1 MGITQVFQITLTKIK
16 KSEED
21 RHVQGSEDSEKPGN
35 FRYVEKR
42 NDKGMSTSPKLVC
55 QHSVFSR
62 QEGRGQLSCD
72 KPKKIEQVGP
82 LSTLQDRRFTL
93 SKVHVVTR
101 RLQVQ
106 IRHEGCL
113 LFGSLTQK
121 LHGQSS
127 FSVVREAL

>member
-1 MGITQVFQITLTKIK
+1 MGITQVFQITLIKIK
-16 KSEED
+16 NSEED
-21 RHVQGSEDSEKPGN
+21 RHVQGSEDSGKPGN

-42 NDKGMSTSPKLVC
+42 SDKRMSTSPKLVC

-62 QEGRGQLSCD
+62 QEGRGQLSRD
-72 KPKKIEQVGP
+72 KPKKIEQGDP
-82 LSTLQDRRFTL
+82 LSTFQDRRFTL
-93 SKVHVVTR
+93 SKVYVVTR

-106 IRHEGCL
+106 IRHEGCI

-127 FSVVREAL
+127 FSMVREAL

>member
-62 QEGRGQLSCD
+62 QEGRGQLSRD

-113 LFGSLTQK
+113 LFSSLTQK
-121 LHGQSS
+121 LQGQSS
-127 FSVVREAL
+127 FSMVREAL

>member
-1 MGITQVFQITLTKIK
+1 MFQITLTKIK

-113 LFGSLTQK
+113 LFGSLTQV
-121 LHGQSS
+121 LFNGQGSS
-127 FSVVREAL
+127 MNFSVCDLT